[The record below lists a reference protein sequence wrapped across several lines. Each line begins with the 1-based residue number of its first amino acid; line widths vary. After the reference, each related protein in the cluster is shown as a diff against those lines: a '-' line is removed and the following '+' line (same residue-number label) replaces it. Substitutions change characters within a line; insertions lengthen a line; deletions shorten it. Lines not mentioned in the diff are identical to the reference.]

1 MVWKVILPW
10 QPASKNSV
18 RGGKSEGALFKDW
31 LEIVVYRTV
40 PVTLSSGPF
49 AGKAAG
55 TAFKIQVVEV
65 IEPGLCSFLTP
76 HPSAH
81 G

>member
-1 MVWKVILPW
+1 MFD
-10 QPASKNSV
+10 
-18 RGGKSEGALFKDW
+18 LFNDW
-31 LEIVVYRTV
+31 LEIVFYRTV
-40 PVTLSSGPF
+40 PVTRSSDPF

-55 TAFKIQVVEV
+55 TTFKIQVVQV